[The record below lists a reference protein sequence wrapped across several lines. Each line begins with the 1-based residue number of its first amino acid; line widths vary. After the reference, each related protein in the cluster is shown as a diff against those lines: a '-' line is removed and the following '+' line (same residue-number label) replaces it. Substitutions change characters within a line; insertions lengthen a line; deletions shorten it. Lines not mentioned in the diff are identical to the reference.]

1 MKVKKFKQPFH
12 FLLHAR
18 TQQSNLAVFFKDNF
32 FSNGNYKTKKHIFIQ
47 FGKGKEKKKNRKEK
61 PQLSTLLVSLLVKRF
76 IGSTSSVSN
85 SEVCNSDGLHLVL
98 TVFFVVVYMAMSFVC
113 KIVWIPNN
121 PLLTQTWGRVCDLNE
136 IGQRHWD

>member
-1 MKVKKFKQPFH
+1 MLEPNRVIWQFSLKIIFFQMAITKPRNTFS
-12 FLLHAR
+12 
-18 TQQSNLAVFFKDNF
+18 SNLEKE
-32 FSNGNYKTKKHIFIQ
+32 KK
-47 FGKGKEKKKNRKEK
+47 KKKNRKEK

-121 PLLTQTWGRVCDLNE
+121 PLLT
-136 IGQRHWD
+136 